1 MERRL
6 AAILAADVV
15 GYSRLMGADEAGTL
29 ATLKAHRAE
38 FIDPKITEHKGRWRG
53 VVSRFEI
60 RCGSKAQADSHVVP
74 PPEGVGGNAVPLAA
88 ESNYDFRE
96 LGDCPGS
103 AVLNL
108 CPDRG

>member
-6 AAILAADVV
+6 AAVLVADVV
-15 GYSRLMGADEAGTL
+15 GYSRLMGADQASAL

-38 FIDPKITEHKGRWRG
+38 FIDAKITEHKGRWRG

-60 RCGSKAQADSHVVP
+60 RCGSKAQADPHVVP
-74 PPEGVGGNAVPLAA
+74 PPKGVAGKVVSLTV
-88 ESNYDFRE
+88 ESKYDFRE

>member
-6 AAILAADVV
+6 AANLVADVV
-15 GYSRLMGADEAGTL
+15 GYSRPMGADEAGML
-29 ATLKAHRAE
+29 AALKAHRAE
-38 FIDPKITEHKGRWRG
+38 FIGPKITEHKGCWRR

-60 RCGSKAQADSHVVP
+60 RFGSKAQADAHVVP

-88 ESNYDFRE
+88 ESKYDLRE